1 MGNTRETGRK
11 RETGAGPQGQI
22 ALAKAVGVL
31 VGLFVTWH
39 LALCLTADGM
49 GIADIAA
56 TVKALALHHPLDGLR
71 GDGIQAASPATTL
84 GAWAATIAVPSL
96 VIALAV
102 RAHHRSS
109 RGAGGEGLASADE
122 ARYNLGEERA
132 RKAAKQTRATSFTGK
147 DGRYD
152 AKAAARAELREVGW
166 RMGRQLGSGQP
177 LVATPEDSV
186 AVIAPSG
193 AGKSR
198 TVVIPACL
206 DAPGPLVVTSTRA
219 DVLDVIAEPRSR
231 QGRVWV
237 FDPLDTVGWPDPMV
251 WDPVA
256 GCENGETATSRALSF
271 SAAMG
276 ADDGGSG
283 NSGFFKQTASSALT
297 RLLHAAALEGRTIEH
312 VLRWATNLE
321 TASEPRAIL
330 TDHPNAEPG
339 WDVLLR
345 SVSTGADETVA
356 STRQTLSAQI
366 EPLALRKVL
375 RSVTPRPGVPV
386 FDADR
391 FVASNDTL
399 VLISDSNAST
409 NVAPLTTML
418 LGEVVDAAK
427 RRAPRMPSGRL
438 DPFLRLVL
446 DEVANV
452 APLPKLPSLA
462 SDARGYGIHL
472 VYALQSMAQAA
483 LCWGDKEADTLLDNA
498 AATLVMGGL
507 KDIDALRR
515 FSDLIGETEL
525 VELSTSRDT
534 SRIFGYSTS
543 EVTRERRILRP
554 EEIRQLP
561 HGQALLLFRG
571 APGVI
576 VQLEPWDQRRDGQA
590 LRAGENATRASRIG
604 AVPGIEPYAE
614 QQPQPVQLPVQQ
626 PQAVAP
632 PPMPP
637 QLPPPVPP
645 QAGPPVPPQVTPY
658 GVPPVPPMPTH
669 RPQ

>member
-1 MGNTRETGRK
+1 MANARESGRK
-11 RETGAGPQGQI
+11 REKGAGPQGEI
-22 ALAKAVGVL
+22 ALAKGVAVVA
-31 VGLFVTWH
+31 GLFATWH
-39 LALCLTADGM
+39 LALVATADGM
-49 GIADIAA
+49 SVSDVAS
-56 TVKALALHHPLDGLR
+56 TVKALALHRPLDALSE
-71 GDGIQAASPATTL
+71 DGIQAASPAVTVCVWL
-84 GAWAATIAVPSL
+84 AFIAVPVAL
-96 VIALAV
+96 ITLAV
-102 RAHHRSS
+102 RARARRA
-109 RGAGGEGLASADE
+109 RGAGGEGLASAVE
-122 ARYNLGEERA
+122 ARHNLGEARA
-132 RKAAKQTRATSFTGK
+132 RAAAAQTRATTFSGK

-152 AKAAARAELREVGW
+152 AKAVARAELREFGW

-177 LVATPEDSV
+177 LVATPEDSI

-193 AGKSR
+193 GGKSR
-198 TVVIPACL
+198 NVVIPACL

-219 DVLDVIAEPRSR
+219 DVLDVIAQPRSR
-231 QGRVWV
+231 QGKVWV
-237 FDPLDTVGWPDPMV
+237 FDPLDTVGWPERMV

-256 GCENGETATSRALSF
+256 GCQDGETATSRALSF
-271 SAAMG
+271 SVGMG
-276 ADDGGSG
+276 ADDGSST
-283 NSGFFKQTASSALT
+283 NAGFFQQTASSALT

-321 TASEPRAIL
+321 KASEPRAIL
-330 TDHPNAEPG
+330 TDHPGAEPG

-356 STRQTLSAQI
+356 STRQTLAAQI

-375 RSVTPRPGVPV
+375 RCVTPQEGVPV

-391 FVASNDTL
+391 FVASRDTL

-409 NVAPLTTML
+409 NVSPLTTML

-427 RRAPRMPSGRL
+427 RRAPRTPSGRL

-472 VYALQSMAQAA
+472 VYALQPLAQAG
-483 LCWGDKEADTLLDNA
+483 LRWGDKEASTLLDNA

-507 KDIDALRR
+507 KDVEALRR
-515 FSDLIGETEL
+515 FSELIGETEL
-525 VELSTSRDT
+525 AELSTSRDT
-534 SRIFGYSTS
+534 ARLFGYTTS
-543 EVTRERRILRP
+543 EVKRERRILRP

-576 VQLEPWDQRRDGQA
+576 VELEPWDQSRDGQA
-590 LRAGENATRASRIG
+590 LRAGEQSTRAARIG
-604 AVPGIEPYAE
+604 RPPFE
-614 QQPQPVQLPVQQ
+614 QL
-626 PQAVAP
+626 
-632 PPMPP
+632 
-637 QLPPPVPP
+637 
-645 QAGPPVPPQVTPY
+645 
-658 GVPPVPPMPTH
+658 
-669 RPQ
+669 